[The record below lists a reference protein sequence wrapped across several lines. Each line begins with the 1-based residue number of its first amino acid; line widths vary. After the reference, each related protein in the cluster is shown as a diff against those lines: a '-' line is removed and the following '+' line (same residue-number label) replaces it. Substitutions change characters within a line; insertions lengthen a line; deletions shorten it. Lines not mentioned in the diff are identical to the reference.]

1 MVGGLLASEW
11 HGLIACN
18 IIGSLAAG
26 NDHTCNFV
34 HSIVGR
40 APGVREPRGGMQAR
54 HWRSE
59 TLGMLSCHTVGPT
72 QVMRPPSG
80 VPATHHHT
88 PDTSMD
94 TVVHRDGQ
102 VGVPCEKS
110 PHATVPATLRGRH
123 TDQGRRRGAP
133 RHVTRDRAA
142 VVCTSAPA
150 TSGGGGGGGGGGG
163 AGYVASEVAVDD
175 VGAGGGRDPR
185 SGSPPP
191 LDMGVDDD
199 DDLLALRGRDRGDRG
214 SRMKAERR
222 RR

>member
-1 MVGGLLASEW
+1 MARFDS
-11 HGLIACN
+11 N

-34 HSIVGR
+34 HDHSWTFGNLE
-40 APGVREPRGGMQAR
+40 GVRKPAIGAAKRF
-54 HWRSE
+54 
-59 TLGMLSCHTVGPT
+59 GMLSCHTVGPT

-88 PDTSMD
+88 SDTRMD

-110 PHATVPATLRGRH
+110 PHATVPAALRGHH
-123 TDQGRRRGAP
+123 TDRGRRRGAP

-150 TSGGGGGGGGGGG
+150 TSGGGGGGGGGG